1 MPGSAERQGRRPA
14 DAGAASGDEDGCH
27 GETLRGEQWESAV
40 GRDRGFGSSM
50 QREHRGVNC
59 AEAIGYQLPRSN
71 HEAWLLVIQTLFGWV
86 SRSDVLIQA
95 LTSAR

>member
-1 MPGSAERQGRRPA
+1 
-14 DAGAASGDEDGCH
+14 
-27 GETLRGEQWESAV
+27 
-40 GRDRGFGSSM
+40 M

-59 AEAIGYQLPRSN
+59 AEPIGYQLPHSY
-71 HEAWLLVIQTLFGWV
+71 HEASLLVIQTLFGWV